1 MTSAF
6 KHFGAQCV
14 GPLLLPPHP
23 ELIGNPMP
31 RCQGFSLIL
40 WGQRKEMG
48 TVDFGGTQT
57 RGSDVL
63 AQLSHCSLVLSSPA
77 PLIFILGSLPP
88 DWGLPQP
95 GGGLLSCHPVKD
107 CPQHNLPSAQAG
119 RYASLPGSHQRRPAL
134 DGHDSGSDRLG
145 HVVLVH

>member
-6 KHFGAQCV
+6 KCFGAQDV

-23 ELIGNPMP
+23 EWRGNPVP
-31 RCQGFSLIL
+31 QCQGFSLIL

-48 TVDFGGTQT
+48 TVDFGGAQT
-57 RGSDVL
+57 RGSDVV
-63 AQLSHCSLVLSSPA
+63 AQLNHCSLVLS
-77 PLIFILGSLPP
+77 LIFILSSLPP

-119 RYASLPGSHQRRPAL
+119 RHASLPRSHQRRPAL